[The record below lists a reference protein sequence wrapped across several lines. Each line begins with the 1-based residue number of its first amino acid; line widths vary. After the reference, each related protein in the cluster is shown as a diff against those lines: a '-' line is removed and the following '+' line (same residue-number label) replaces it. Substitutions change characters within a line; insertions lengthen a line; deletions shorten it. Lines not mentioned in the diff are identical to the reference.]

1 MTNWARVERNGLV
14 ELLEAVGPD
23 HPTLCTGWTT
33 RDLAAHLVLRER
45 RPDAAAGIVIE
56 AFAGHTQRVQAVL
69 AEQDWTT
76 LLDQV
81 RHTPAW
87 SPYAF
92 EPIDRLVNT
101 IEYFVHHEDVR
112 RAEDDW
118 APRSLDPTFEDDL
131 WQRARQGARLLGR
144 RSPVGLV
151 LHHTSGEEVRARSG
165 DPAAVVSG
173 TAGELVLF
181 LSGRQAHARVDIEP
195 AGVADELRTARF
207 GL

>member
-1 MTNWARVERNGLV
+1 MTNWARVERTALV
-14 ELLEAVGPD
+14 ELLVAVGPD
-23 HPTLCTGWTT
+23 HPTLCAGWTT

-56 AFAGHTQRVQAVL
+56 ALAAHTQRVQAAL
-69 AEQDWTT
+69 AAQDWTT

-112 RAEDDW
+112 RAEDAW
-118 APRSLDPTFEDDL
+118 KPRLLDPAFENEL
-131 WQRARQGARLLGR
+131 WHRLGQGARLLGR
-144 RSPVGLV
+144 RSPVGL
-151 LHHTSGEEVRARSG
+151 LLRHTSGEEVRVKSG

-173 TAGELVLF
+173 PAGELVLF

-195 AGVADELRTARF
+195 DGVAEELRTAPF